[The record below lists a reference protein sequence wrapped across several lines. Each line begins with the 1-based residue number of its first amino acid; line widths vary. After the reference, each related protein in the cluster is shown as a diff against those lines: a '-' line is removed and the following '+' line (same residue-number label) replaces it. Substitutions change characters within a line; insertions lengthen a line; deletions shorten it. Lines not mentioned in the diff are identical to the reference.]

1 MWAVTH
7 FEKACVATWANIWMM
22 VYFSKRIDW
31 EWLYF
36 HVFVWHRRRLCF
48 KTKSQN
54 ILLKHCFAFQRH
66 WWGKC
71 LILGFNL
78 GFDKNHFKASWWG
91 WAENSQWLDLD
102 SSLNKLTCSTI
113 CISCTSFHTAWSST
127 ESCSQTEYVNWSTY
141 WKWQF
146 QSLTVTEMLAAAF
159 CSHN

>member
-54 ILLKHCFAFQRH
+54 ILLKHCLAFQRH

-78 GFDKNHFKASWWG
+78 GFDKNHFKASWEDEQKIHSDLIWIALLINLHVVQYVYHVLPFILHEVQQSPVVKLNMSTG
-91 WAENSQWLDLD
+91 PLIGSDSFRVWL
-102 SSLNKLTCSTI
+102 SLKR
-113 CISCTSFHTAWSST
+113 
-127 ESCSQTEYVNWSTY
+127 
-141 WKWQF
+141 
-146 QSLTVTEMLAAAF
+146 
-159 CSHN
+159 